1 MLSATPFPWAKARA
15 RPLRAPFKGA
25 RLRRAGPSGHG
36 KRTRRALFITLI
48 ALVAPLTAQDTARTI
63 LRAGTVL
70 DGRGGVQ
77 HNVDIVVVGSR
88 IERIAPRGPLP
99 AGARIVDLG
108 DRTVLPG
115 LIDAHT
121 HPAWY
126 FNRKNRLH
134 TTDDGDTPAQS
145 ILAAAANAYAT
156 LRAGFT
162 TIQSVGSRSDVD
174 LRDWIA
180 TQGLPGPRILTSL
193 DPLIDRSLSPDS
205 LRALVRQHKAQ
216 GADLIKIFASG
227 SIREGGQQTLSDS
240 QLVAACGEAK
250 TLGLRTLVHAHS
262 EAAVRAATLAG
273 CTEVEHGLFVTQDVL
288 TLMASRGTYF
298 DPQCSLIFRNY
309 LDNRARYEGIGNYT
323 DSGFAVMER
332 VLPLAAADIR
342 MALATPGLKVVYGT
356 DAVAGADGHNAE
368 DLICR
373 VERAGESPTH
383 AIVAATSLNAEALG
397 LAAQIGAIAPGLEA
411 DIIAVDGD
419 PLHDITALRRVSFV
433 MRAGRV
439 VRNDGVRP

>member
-1 MLSATPFPWAKARA
+1 MKGWDVVILSALKPLQTAGLPRDMNITIVFTGDEEHPGEPLADARRALVEAAQHSDVALAFEAGNRSDATSRAAAPARGVSSRPAARRIRRVCSATPRAMTSIHAENRSQLMLSATPFPWAKARA

-227 SIREGGQQTLSDS
+227 SIREGGQQ
-240 QLVAACGEAK
+240 
-250 TLGLRTLVHAHS
+250 
-262 EAAVRAATLAG
+262 
-273 CTEVEHGLFVTQDVL
+273 
-288 TLMASRGTYF
+288 
-298 DPQCSLIFRNY
+298 
-309 LDNRARYEGIGNYT
+309 
-323 DSGFAVMER
+323 
-332 VLPLAAADIR
+332 
-342 MALATPGLKVVYGT
+342 
-356 DAVAGADGHNAE
+356 
-368 DLICR
+368 
-373 VERAGESPTH
+373 
-383 AIVAATSLNAEALG
+383 
-397 LAAQIGAIAPGLEA
+397 
-411 DIIAVDGD
+411 
-419 PLHDITALRRVSFV
+419 
-433 MRAGRV
+433 
-439 VRNDGVRP
+439 